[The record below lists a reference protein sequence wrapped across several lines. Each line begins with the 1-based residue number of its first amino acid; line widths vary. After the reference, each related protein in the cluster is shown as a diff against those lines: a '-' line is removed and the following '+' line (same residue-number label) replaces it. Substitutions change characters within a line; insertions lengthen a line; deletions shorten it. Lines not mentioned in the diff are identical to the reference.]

1 MDNLT
6 DFEMPSQA
14 TALNMDGGQHQGHT
28 SFFFP
33 ESLGGVHQQP
43 IVVEPFSSNKPSSE
57 NKEEGDDDSSATESA
72 DSEREMDPLCH
83 AWELRR
89 FSSSPVHSREDTD
102 TEALE
107 RRQFMK
113 AYVKKVFHGK

>member
-14 TALNMDGGQHQGHT
+14 TAFNMEGGQHQDHT
-28 SFFFP
+28 SFLFP
-33 ESLGGVHQQP
+33 ESLGRVSQQP
-43 IVVEPFSSNKPSSE
+43 IAVEPFSSNKPSSE
-57 NKEEGDDDSSATESA
+57 NKEERDYDSSATESV

-102 TEALE
+102 SETVE
-107 RRQFMK
+107 RREFMK